1 MSNYIGMNSDDL
13 FMSNVLTDVFLNVL
27 ILSGSRLATTED
39 EKRLIVWL
47 AERDQSK
54 RGGGTVGFDIGEMP
68 WNPENFSESK
78 TFMLNVIRFAEQRL
92 GWETLDYTPN
102 KEMIFPALKKFYK
115 MVSEFTVND
124 ILPGGL
130 QEWLG
135 AAEEYYPVMCG
146 FPKCEKHDA
155 LLGCF
160 GCQVCNN

>member
-1 MSNYIGMNSDDL
+1 MSNYVGLGSDDL
-13 FMSNVLTDVFLNVL
+13 YMSNGLTDVFLNVL
-27 ILSGSRLATTED
+27 ILSGSRLATNED

-54 RGGGTVGFDIGEMP
+54 RGSGTVGFDIGEMP
-68 WNPENFSESK
+68 WNPDNFAESR
-78 TFMLNVIRFAEQRL
+78 TFMLNVIRFAQQRL
-92 GWETLDYTPN
+92 GWETLDYTPA
-102 KEMIFPALKKFYK
+102 KEMIFPALEKFYE
-115 MVSEFTVND
+115 MMSAFTVND
-124 ILPGGL
+124 ILPGVL

-135 AAEEYYPVMCG
+135 AADENDPVLCG